1 VTVSAAVR
9 LTPPDVEEIVTTV
22 ADVTTFV
29 ETTEPDTLVAPA
41 GTVTVASTVATAVLL
56 LDSVTTVPP
65 AGALERD
72 ADDFESRWSGP
83 R

>member
-1 VTVSAAVR
+1 VTASAAVR

-22 ADVTTFV
+22 ADVTTSV
-29 ETTEPDTLVAPA
+29 VTTEPTLVAPA
-41 GTVTVASTVATAVLL
+41 GTVTLASTVATAVLL
-56 LDSVTTVPP
+56 LDGVTTVPP

-83 R
+83 P